1 MMLYMT
7 FRSLHFLAI
16 LGLAGA
22 LLIENIAIKPN
33 ISAEDVRNLAK
44 VDAVYTV
51 SIASVFFFG
60 LILWL
65 WVGKPSAFYS
75 ANPLYW
81 TKIGMFSVLAILSLF
96 SKRFFNKFRNTFE
109 EKITVPKLVVLILRA
124 QLSLLATIP
133 LLAFLVARGIGLTM

>member
-1 MMLYMT
+1 
-7 FRSLHFLAI
+7 
-16 LGLAGA
+16 
-22 LLIENIAIKPN
+22 
-33 ISAEDVRNLAK
+33 
-44 VDAVYTV
+44 VYTF

-65 WVGKPSAFYS
+65 WVGKPNAFYS

-109 EKITVPKLVVLILRA
+109 EKITVPKLVILILRA

-133 LLAFLVARGIGLTM
+133 LLAFLVARGIGLAM